1 MGQGGVE
8 RGRRKKTA
16 IDHQQRIVAGVKE
29 MDIAA
34 TLEHLRDQ
42 RMNMVRTKQQYAM
55 VLACVAEEV
64 QAILKALPQ
73 P

>member
-1 MGQGGVE
+1 MSRLGDCECIV
-8 RGRRKKTA
+8 A
-16 IDHQQRIVAGVKE
+16 DHQVVAGVKE

-55 VLACVAEEV
+55 VLTCVAEEV